1 MPAFSYVAIDAEGR
15 TRRGVVEAEAPRQAR
30 AGLRNAGLVPIE
42 VAAVDSEAAAPGT
55 RRLFASARIRV
66 RAGELALLTRR
77 FAMLL
82 EAGLTV
88 EQCLDALIEQAQGE
102 SSKRILAAV
111 RAEVLSGQAL
121 AASFDR
127 YPASFP
133 EIYRALVR
141 AGEHSG
147 ELATVMSN
155 LADYLERRQ
164 ATRQSAGLALL
175 YPAIVAAVALCIVV
189 GLLTYVV
196 PQVVDVY
203 AQSRQTLPLLTRALV
218 WVSAALK
225 GKLAYI
231 AIFGVLLGLAL
242 RAVYRRPAAKRRWHA
257 RVLRL
262 PLVGPLALGL
272 DTARLASSL
281 AILAA
286 GGVPLLYALAT
297 GAQVVKNLS
306 LREAIEEAHQRVREG
321 TSLHRALS
329 SRNLFPPIFI
339 HLVASGEASGRLA
352 HMLGQAARQQE
363 VENDS
368 RIRLLTGILEPALIL
383 AMGVLVLLMVLA
395 ILLPIIEMNQLVRIG
410 G

>member
-30 AGLRNAGLVPIE
+30 AGLRSSGLVPIE
-42 VAAVDSEAAAPGT
+42 VAAVDSEAAPAGT
-55 RRLFASARIRV
+55 RRLFAATRMRV
-66 RAGELALLTRR
+66 GAGELALLTRR

-88 EQCLDALIEQAQGE
+88 EQCLDALIEQAQSE
-102 SSKRILAAV
+102 TSKRILAAV
-111 RAEVLSGQAL
+111 RAEVLSGQPL
-121 AASFDR
+121 AESFDR
-127 YPASFP
+127 YPSSFP

-147 ELATVMSN
+147 ELGAVMSN

-196 PQVVDVY
+196 PQVVEVY
-203 AQSRQTLPLLTRALV
+203 AQSRQTLPMLTRVLLWASEALH
-218 WVSAALK
+218 
-225 GKLAYI
+225 GKLIYI
-231 AIFGVLLGLAL
+231 VIVAILLGVAL
-242 RAVYRRPAAKRRWHA
+242 RAAYRGQAMKKRWHA

-262 PLVGPLALGL
+262 PLIGPLAQGL

-281 AILAA
+281 AILTA
-286 GGVPLLYALAT
+286 GGVPLLQALAA
-297 GAQVVKNLS
+297 GARVVKNLA
-306 LREAIEEAHQRVREG
+306 LREAVEEALQRVREG
-321 TSLHRALS
+321 TSLHRALGG
-329 SRNLFPPIFI
+329 RTLFPPIFI

-363 VENDS
+363 FENEA

-383 AMGVLVLLMVLA
+383 AMGALVLLMVLA
-395 ILLPIIEMNQLVRIG
+395 ILLPIIEMNQLVRL
-410 G
+410 